1 MVLLG
6 FSVYCLCTLPHFVLS
21 TWLQHNPPAVRY
33 WREAPKGGLNLQPES
48 LSRTINRFGQGEKG
62 TCLSPECEVS
72 AFD

>member
-6 FSVYCLCTLPHFVLS
+6 FSVHGLGTLLTLFFQHGSSTILQLCDIGA
-21 TWLQHNPPAVRY
+21 QHQ
-33 WREAPKGGLNLQPES
+33 KGLNLQPES
-48 LSRTINRFGQGEKG
+48 FSRTMTRFGQGEKG